1 MTSKTKALT
10 EDCNFNFEE
19 VFSEKQIYSSEI
31 NNLLKRYVKEQLKN
45 AHEVAQRRLEN
56 NIYKGKECA
65 QQLSLMH
72 DKLIVKYIDFLS
84 KYLHPLNNPTEAE
97 KISVLATGGYGRG
110 LLAPGSD
117 IDLLF
122 LLPYKKTA
130 WSETAIENT
139 LYFLWDLGLKVGQAT
154 RSISESILLAEKDQT
169 ITTSMLDAR
178 HLWGNEQL
186 SKDFNHF
193 YREKLEQMSS
203 ADFIQAKLDEREE
216 RQYKAGQSRYLVEP
230 NIKNGKG
237 GLRDLEMLS
246 WMTNFCYNCSRPD
259 EMFKNGILNKD
270 ESKTFLKCENFL
282 WHVRCQLHYIAKR
295 PEEVINFNDQR
306 EMAKRLGY
314 EDRKGLLGVERFM
327 RHYFLI
333 AKEVGDLTRSI
344 CSILEEK
351 EKKSMPVISKALAF
365 FSEKKV
371 ESFILNAGRIDIPNN
386 NFFKNHPLNIIKLF
400 YFSMKRDVL
409 IHPNAIRVLRKNLSL
424 INKDLRG
431 NEKANEIFLEIL
443 LNKKNSEETLRE
455 MNETGVLGRFILDF
469 GKIEGLMQFNM
480 YHHFTADEHLLR
492 AIGELNKLFSKK
504 NRNITKLILELINS
518 GLNKKILTIAL
529 FFHDIAKGRDEDH
542 SIAGAKIVKKF
553 SSRFNLSDYELET
566 ISWLV
571 KEHLVMSD
579 FSQTRDVMD
588 AKTVEDFSEIVQ
600 TPERLK
606 LLFILTIADI
616 SAVGPGVWNAHK
628 GQLLEQ
634 LYKET
639 YAKLSGEVLAE
650 DRSLRAKNKIKSI
663 FSDADFNKKKKF
675 NDWVRSQSDQY
686 WLGLDDDIIFRQ
698 AEMFV
703 NKFNG
708 KPSIIINNKE
718 GAEATEVSIMSKD
731 SKGLFAKLTG
741 ALSAMEINIVNAKIF
756 TNSSNIAVDV
766 IWIQDKDNKPI
777 IDNSRIQ
784 RIKEKISNYIKSE
797 IKSQISIESRLK
809 NKRINAFTVPV
820 VVKIMNNISSD
831 YTVVE
836 VSGKDRPSILHELA
850 KAIHF
855 LDLNL
860 FRAQVAT
867 FGERVVD
874 VFYILD
880 SQNKKIEHHNSKK
893 LIERKLLQVL
903 SDGG

>member
-1 MTSKTKALT
+1 MASKIKMLT

-31 NNLLKRYVKEQLKN
+31 NNLLKRYVKEQLRN

-56 NIYKGKECA
+56 NTYKGKECA
-65 QQLSLMH
+65 QQLSSLH
-72 DKLIVKYIDFLS
+72 DELIVKYIDFLS

-110 LLAPGSD
+110 LLAPESD

-186 SKDFNHF
+186 SKDFNYS
-193 YREKLEQMSS
+193 YREKLEKMSS
-203 ADFIQAKLDEREE
+203 ANFIQAKLDEREE
-216 RQYKAGQSRYLVEP
+216 RQNKAGQSRYLVEP

-344 CSILEEK
+344 CSVLEEK
-351 EKKSMPVISKALAF
+351 QKKPIPVISKALAF

-371 ESFILNAGRIDIPNN
+371 ESFILTAGRIDIPNK
-386 NFFKNHPLNIIKLF
+386 NFFKNDPLNILKLF
-400 YFSMKRDVL
+400 YYSMKRDVL
-409 IHPNAIRVLRKNLSL
+409 IHPNAVRVLRKNLSL
-424 INKDLRG
+424 INKDLRV
-431 NEKANEIFLEIL
+431 NKKANEIFLEIL

-469 GKIEGLMQFNM
+469 GRIEGLMQFNM

-504 NRNITKLILELINS
+504 NRNITKLVLELINS

-588 AKTVEDFSEIVQ
+588 AKTLEDFSSIVQ

-639 YAKLSGEVLAE
+639 YAKLSGEVLDE
-650 DRSLRAKNKIKSI
+650 DRSLRAKNKIRSI
-663 FSDADFNKKKKF
+663 FSKADFNKKKKF
-675 NDWVRSQSDQY
+675 KDWVKSQNDQY

-703 NKFNG
+703 NNFIG
-708 KPSIIINNKE
+708 KPSIIINNKK

-766 IWIQDKDNKPI
+766 IWIQDKENRPI
-777 IDNSRIQ
+777 IDNSRIE

-797 IKSQISIESRLK
+797 IKSQSPTKPRLK

-820 VVKIMNNISSD
+820 AVKIMNNISSD
-831 YTVVE
+831 YTVIE

-850 KAIHF
+850 KAINF

-874 VFYILD
+874 VFYVLD

-893 LIERKLLQVL
+893 SIERKLLQVL
-903 SDGG
+903 GDD

>member
-1 MTSKTKALT
+1 
-10 EDCNFNFEE
+10 
-19 VFSEKQIYSSEI
+19 
-31 NNLLKRYVKEQLKN
+31 
-45 AHEVAQRRLEN
+45 
-56 NIYKGKECA
+56 
-65 QQLSLMH
+65 
-72 DKLIVKYIDFLS
+72 
-84 KYLHPLNNPTEAE
+84 
-97 KISVLATGGYGRG
+97 
-110 LLAPGSD
+110 
-117 IDLLF
+117 
-122 LLPYKKTA
+122 
-130 WSETAIENT
+130 
-139 LYFLWDLGLKVGQAT
+139 
-154 RSISESILLAEKDQT
+154 
-169 ITTSMLDAR
+169 
-178 HLWGNEQL
+178 
-186 SKDFNHF
+186 
-193 YREKLEQMSS
+193 
-203 ADFIQAKLDEREE
+203 
-216 RQYKAGQSRYLVEP
+216 
-230 NIKNGKG
+230 
-237 GLRDLEMLS
+237 
-246 WMTNFCYNCSRPD
+246 
-259 EMFKNGILNKD
+259 
-270 ESKTFLKCENFL
+270 
-282 WHVRCQLHYIAKR
+282 
-295 PEEVINFNDQR
+295 
-306 EMAKRLGY
+306 
-314 EDRKGLLGVERFM
+314 
-327 RHYFLI
+327 
-333 AKEVGDLTRSI
+333 
-344 CSILEEK
+344 
-351 EKKSMPVISKALAF
+351 
-365 FSEKKV
+365 
-371 ESFILNAGRIDIPNN
+371 
-386 NFFKNHPLNIIKLF
+386 
-400 YFSMKRDVL
+400 MKRDVF

-424 INKDLRG
+424 IDRDLRG

-504 NRNITKLILELINS
+504 NSNITKLILELINS

-588 AKTVEDFSEIVQ
+588 TKTVEDFSEIVQ

-639 YAKLSGEVLAE
+639 YTKLSGEVLDE
-650 DRSLRAKNKIKSI
+650 DRSLRAKNKVSSI
-663 FSDADFNKKKKF
+663 FSNADFNKKKKF
-675 NDWVRSQSDQY
+675 NDWIKSQSDQY

-766 IWIQDKDNKPI
+766 IWIQDKDCKPI
-777 IDNSRIQ
+777 TDNSRIE

-797 IKSQISIESRLK
+797 IKSQSAKESRLK

-903 SDGG
+903 NDGG

>member
-1 MTSKTKALT
+1 
-10 EDCNFNFEE
+10 
-19 VFSEKQIYSSEI
+19 
-31 NNLLKRYVKEQLKN
+31 
-45 AHEVAQRRLEN
+45 
-56 NIYKGKECA
+56 
-65 QQLSLMH
+65 
-72 DKLIVKYIDFLS
+72 
-84 KYLHPLNNPTEAE
+84 
-97 KISVLATGGYGRG
+97 
-110 LLAPGSD
+110 
-117 IDLLF
+117 
-122 LLPYKKTA
+122 
-130 WSETAIENT
+130 
-139 LYFLWDLGLKVGQAT
+139 
-154 RSISESILLAEKDQT
+154 
-169 ITTSMLDAR
+169 
-178 HLWGNEQL
+178 
-186 SKDFNHF
+186 
-193 YREKLEQMSS
+193 
-203 ADFIQAKLDEREE
+203 
-216 RQYKAGQSRYLVEP
+216 
-230 NIKNGKG
+230 
-237 GLRDLEMLS
+237 
-246 WMTNFCYNCSRPD
+246 
-259 EMFKNGILNKD
+259 
-270 ESKTFLKCENFL
+270 
-282 WHVRCQLHYIAKR
+282 
-295 PEEVINFNDQR
+295 
-306 EMAKRLGY
+306 
-314 EDRKGLLGVERFM
+314 
-327 RHYFLI
+327 
-333 AKEVGDLTRSI
+333 
-344 CSILEEK
+344 
-351 EKKSMPVISKALAF
+351 
-365 FSEKKV
+365 
-371 ESFILNAGRIDIPNN
+371 
-386 NFFKNHPLNIIKLF
+386 
-400 YFSMKRDVL
+400 
-409 IHPNAIRVLRKNLSL
+409 
-424 INKDLRG
+424 LRG

-443 LNKKNSEETLRE
+443 LNKKNSEKTLRE

-469 GKIEGLMQFNM
+469 RKIEGLMQFNM

-504 NRNITKLILELINS
+504 NVNITKLTLELINS

-553 SSRFNLSDYELET
+553 SSRFNLTDYELET

-639 YAKLSGEVLAE
+639 YAKLSGEVLDE
-650 DRSLRAKNKIKSI
+650 DRSLRAKNKVKSI

-675 NDWVRSQSDQY
+675 KDWIRSHSDQY

-703 NKFNG
+703 NNFKD

-718 GAEATEVSIMSKD
+718 GDEATEVSIMSKD

-766 IWIQDKDNKPI
+766 IWIQDKENKPI
-777 IDNSRIQ
+777 RDNSRIE

-797 IKSQISIESRLK
+797 IKSHGPTESKLK

-831 YTVVE
+831 YTVIE
-836 VSGKDRPSILHELA
+836 VSGKDRPSILYELA

-874 VFYILD
+874 VFYVLD
-880 SQNKKIEHHNSKK
+880 SQNKKIEHHSSKK

-903 SDGG
+903 GDDR